1 MKLISSLFM
10 LMVLIHHPTVSTIIL
25 ADFQQQALLEHNY
38 YRQLHCTGPMMLNST
53 LNAIAQNYSQ
63 YLASNGLFNHSGAAG
78 LGENLWTMSSS
89 NIITFL
95 NGK

>member
-1 MKLISSLFM
+1 M
-10 LMVLIHHPTVSTIIL
+10 LMVLIHRPTVSTIIL

-38 YRQLHCTGPMMLNST
+38 YRQLHCTDAVMLNST

-63 YLASNGLFNHSGAAG
+63 YLAAHNLFQHSGTAG
-78 LGENLWTMSSS
+78 LGENLYSMSSS
-89 NIITFL
+89 NIITFV